1 MAQAF
6 ERMFGVRVPT
16 DAEGMT
22 GAMAKMVSLQTA
34 DKLKEIKNPVAYL
47 RKIHASMPVQ
57 ERQAAPSCSVSGIVS
72 PVRSGSKLPPMV
84 DMEKVKAME
93 IINQDWFKLADSE
106 RKLYLDM
113 AKQKIAA
120 LPHGRFTV
128 PLQLLAKNQFAQH
141 HLLAGKAMR

>member
-16 DAEGMT
+16 DAVGMT

-34 DKLKEIKNPVAYL
+34 GKLKEIKNPVAYL

-57 ERQAAPSCSVSGIVS
+57 ERQVVSSCLVSVPVH
-72 PVRSGSKLPPMV
+72 PVRSSNLPPMV
-84 DMEKVKAME
+84 DMQKVQAME
-93 IINQDWFKLADSE
+93 IINSDWFRLPDSE
-106 RKLYLDM
+106 REAFIEM
-113 AKQKIAA
+113 ARKKIAA
-120 LPHGRFTV
+120 LPTGRFTV

-141 HLLAGKAMR
+141 HPLAGKAMR